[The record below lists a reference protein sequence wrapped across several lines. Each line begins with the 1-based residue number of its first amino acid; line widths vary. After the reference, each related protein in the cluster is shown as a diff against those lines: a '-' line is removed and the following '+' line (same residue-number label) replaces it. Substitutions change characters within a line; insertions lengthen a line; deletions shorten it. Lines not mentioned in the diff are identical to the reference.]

1 MSEQLL
7 LYGIQK
13 GDTRAYKEMFVKFY
27 SPLCEY
33 VSQFIS
39 DVEAEELVQDLMLH
53 IWEQREYLAV
63 ETSLKSYLFVA
74 AKNRTLNAIRS
85 QQYRK
90 KVHTILYEKI
100 KEQFED
106 PDYYMVEEL
115 AIRIQ
120 AAIKELPDNYRETFE
135 MSRFGEQTNAQIAQ
149 TLSISVKTVEY
160 RITQSLKIL
169 RTKLKEY
176 IIVLL

>member
-1 MSEQLL
+1 MDEQLL
-7 LYGIQK
+7 LNGILE

-53 IWEQREYLAV
+53 IWEKRKYLAV

-74 AKNRTLNAIRS
+74 AKNRTFNAIRNE
-85 QQYRK
+85 QYRK
-90 KVHTILYEKI
+90 RVHAILYEKL

-120 AAIKELPDNYRETFE
+120 SAIKELPEKYKQVFE
-135 MSRFGEQTNAQIAQ
+135 MSRFGENTNSEIA
-149 TLSISVKTVEY
+149 TNLGISIKTVEY
-160 RITQSLKIL
+160 RITKSLKIL
-169 RTKLKEY
+169 RIKLKDY
-176 IIVLL
+176 MVL